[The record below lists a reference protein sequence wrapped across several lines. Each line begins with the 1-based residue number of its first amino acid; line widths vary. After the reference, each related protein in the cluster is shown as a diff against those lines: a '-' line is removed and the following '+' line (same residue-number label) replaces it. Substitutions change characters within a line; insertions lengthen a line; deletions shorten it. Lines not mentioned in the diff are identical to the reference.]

1 MSVAEITRLR
11 ILAELTTLKRH
22 ITDSINKNSDIYQHN
37 SYNKTVCKF
46 AWQNTWFDRCFAM
59 LFLMVKLLIKNWNS
73 VLNWKYN
80 IIWFCRNNFIKNL
93 QINLKKYGNFRWAM
107 YNIYSFKCIKCLNF
121 VNVFLLLFICKLLLK
136 SIKKRKNSNW
146 IYFVKKNLIICS
158 FCYNTSIFIRHYY
171 QNNYTDIQKF
181 TQLGWQRLNNVIIF
195 IRDNS
200 LVLLLSLF

>member
-22 ITDSINKNSDIYQHN
+22 ITDSINKNSDIYHHN

-73 VLNWKYN
+73 VLNWKYK

-121 VNVFLLLFICKLLLK
+121 VNDFFIVIYMQTTFEEYKKAKKFKLN
-136 SIKKRKNSNW
+136 I
-146 IYFVKKNLIICS
+146 FCKKNLIICS

-181 TQLGWQRLNNVIIF
+181 TQFGWQRLNNVIKF
-195 IRDNS
+195 IRGNS